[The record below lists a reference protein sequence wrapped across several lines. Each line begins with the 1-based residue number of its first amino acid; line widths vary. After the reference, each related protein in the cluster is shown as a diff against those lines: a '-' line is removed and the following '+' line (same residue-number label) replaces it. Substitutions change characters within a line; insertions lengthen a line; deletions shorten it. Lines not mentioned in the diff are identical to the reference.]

1 MMMDEVS
8 ITLREWDAV
17 NPEPGNIVDGLMLP
31 PDNSTK
37 NLAELLSKDRKLQIQ
52 ELATGLSIRTFSF
65 IGSVRLGHIH
75 IVVKPKIIGMPL
87 LALFRYAYGLR
98 NLRLV
103 SDAALDTEEAG
114 IQDLLILQLLTE
126 TKELIARGLY
136 RQYIL
141 AIEDLSKLQGKVDF
155 DMIVRQGGMVS
166 ASLPCVHYPRN
177 EDSLLNQVLKAG
189 LKLCVFITQD
199 IILRS
204 ELRRQIAIMN
214 EFVSDIQLNNEI
226 FRRLDRKMTR
236 LTRAYDAAIALIA
249 ILMDSAGIIFEKK
262 TDTTH
267 RIPGFLFDMN
277 RFFQALISRFL
288 RENLRSYSIRDEMG
302 IRGMI
307 RYIVNPKRKQA
318 PTPRPDFVIM
328 HQREISAILD
338 AKYRDL
344 WEKDLPRD
352 MLYQLSMYAM
362 SQNNIRESVIIYPVM
377 RKDAKEAK
385 LEISD
390 PVYAGAKKA
399 FVTLRPLDLLHLAE
413 LVSEQYD
420 YQKERRELAE
430 YLAFGARRQ
439 GF

>member
-1 MMMDEVS
+1 MNDVLIS
-8 ITLREWDAV
+8 LREWEEIH
-17 NPEPGNIVDGLMLP
+17 PEPGNIVDGLVLP
-31 PDNSTK
+31 PDNSVREI
-37 NLAELLSKDRKLQIQ
+37 AEMLTQEGKLQIQ
-52 ELATGLSIRTFSF
+52 ELAKGLSIRTFSF

-98 NLRLV
+98 NLSLV
-103 SDAALDTEEAG
+103 SDATLDTEEAG

-136 RQYIL
+136 RHYIL
-141 AIEDLSKLQGKVDF
+141 ISEDLSKLQGKVNF
-155 DMIVRQGGMVS
+155 DMIVSQGGLVS

-189 LKLCVFITQD
+189 LKLCAFMTQD

-204 ELRRQIAIMN
+204 ELRRQIAILN
-214 EFVSDIQLNNEI
+214 EFVSDIQLDREV
-226 FRRLDRKMTR
+226 FRKLDRKMNR
-236 LTRAYDAAIALIA
+236 LTRAYDSAIALIG

-262 TDTTH
+262 TEVFH

-277 RFFQALISRFL
+277 RFFQALVSRFL
-288 RENLRSYSIRDEMG
+288 RENLASYTIRDEMG

-307 RYIVNPKRKQA
+307 RYIVNPKRKHA
-318 PTPRPDFVIM
+318 PTPRPDFIIM
-328 HQREISAILD
+328 QQSDISAILD

-344 WEKDLPRD
+344 WERDLPRD

-362 SQNNIRESVIIYPVM
+362 SQNNIRESAIIYPVM
-377 RKDAKEAK
+377 SKNAEEAK
-385 LEISD
+385 LEIRD
-390 PVYAGAKKA
+390 PIYAGGRAY
-399 FVTLRPLDLLHLAE
+399 VTLRPLDLLYLADLISDPYE
-413 LVSEQYD
+413 F
-420 YQKERRELAE
+420 RREKKKLAE
-430 YLAFGARRQ
+430 YLAFGTARS